1 MCGTC
6 KRKTW
11 RHVYHFCLSDD
22 GGSLSNVCEVCD
34 RSFQTLKKYRVHF
47 RTHTGSNPYSC
58 SAESCTK
65 SYVSKPMLLKHQVW
79 TLTQFFTVSFLY
91 KLIDLPL
98 GQINDPSS
106 GKHYSLPFL
115 PATSLSPPRTLKGLF
130 ELTQRPSRALASP
143 RALLPRLQ
151 RIKDIVKC
159 VTLDP

>member
-1 MCGTC
+1 MKCFLQFDGVEQFRKHLYFKHEGEHQLCGTC

-11 RHVYHFCLSDD
+11 RHVYHFCLSD

-79 TLTQFFTVSFLY
+79 PLTHFFLFPFCKNS
-91 KLIDLPL
+91 LICLEGKSTTPHRGNTIL
-98 GQINDPSS
+98 FRSS
-106 GKHYSLPFL
+106 
-115 PATSLSPPRTLKGLF
+115 
-130 ELTQRPSRALASP
+130 QR
-143 RALLPRLQ
+143 LPRL
-151 RIKDIVKC
+151 R
-159 VTLDP
+159 LGPLRGFLG